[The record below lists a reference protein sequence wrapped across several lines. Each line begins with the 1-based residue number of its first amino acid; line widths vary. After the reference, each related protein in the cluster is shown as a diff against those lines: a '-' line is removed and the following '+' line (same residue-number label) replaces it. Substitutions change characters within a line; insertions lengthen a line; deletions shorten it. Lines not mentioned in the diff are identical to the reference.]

1 MLISK
6 LYNRYKKPLKLYWW
20 RYDYPNR
27 LNFGDEITPII
38 IESLFGRR
46 CVWAPPDEC
55 ELAGAGSI
63 IELLQN
69 ESKGNHI
76 KVWGSGF
83 IAEGPV
89 NKSDNLEFFAVRGE
103 LSLNRIDNGTH
114 VALGDPGLLMGVAMP
129 GLSKLPKKYKI
140 GVIPHYVDQ
149 ENQFIKQCKDAEY
162 RIIDVLNTP
171 YQVAKQINE
180 CELIFSSSLH
190 GLIVSESFGV
200 PNYWIKL
207 SSKVTGDGYKFHDY
221 GSSIK
226 RTMKPVYAVS
236 LMNEQEINKLID
248 TYTASSVQDL
258 QKDLLK
264 SFPY

>member
-83 IAEGPV
+83 IKDGPD
-89 NKSDNLEFFAVRGE
+89 NKSDNLEFYVVRGDKS
-103 LSLNRIDNGTH
+103 LSRIKKQNIH
-114 VALGDPGLLMGVAMP
+114 VGDPGLLMSVAMP

-149 ENQFIKQCKDAEY
+149 ENQFIQKCKDAGY
-162 RIIDVLNTP
+162 RIINVLDTP
-171 YQVAKQINE
+171 YGVARQINE
-180 CELIFSSSLH
+180 CEIIFSSSLH

-207 SSKVTGDGYKFHDY
+207 SSKVTGDGYKFYDY

-226 RTMKPVYAVS
+226 RTMRPVSTAS
-236 LMNEQEINKLID
+236 LMKGQEINKLIN
-248 TYTASSVQDL
+248 TYKMSTIQAL

-264 SFPY
+264 SFPL